1 MSCVVLSALLIYCS
15 VAVIQRWREF
25 CNLFEGQVEDW
36 NMATLLRVDA
46 SGDVSEENSVIGA
59 SCCLL
64 LSLLVL

>member
-1 MSCVVLSALLIYCS
+1 VVLSALLVYCG

-59 SCCLL
+59 RCLL
-64 LSLLVL
+64 LFLLVL

>member
-59 SCCLL
+59 RCLL
-64 LSLLVL
+64 LFLLVL